1 MFKHKIFMEYF
12 LDYWRW

>member
-1 MFKHKIFMEYF
+1 MFKQKIFMEYF